1 VEACK
6 ETKVSLNAVV
16 CYDFSNSS
24 LQAKTLYL
32 ALAHI
37 YEKDENFK
45 GASQLL
51 EKALKSAQ
59 HRKSK
64 KIWIAFHK
72 YKILARD
79 AVGAKDQLTRSLQ
92 ALALHKHVEV
102 ISRFALAEFEH
113 GSVDNGRLLFEELLS
128 SYPKRSDLWF
138 LFIDKEIKGGNI
150 AAARHLFERMVSVQS
165 SSKIMKAIFKK
176 FLAFETQYGTVAT
189 QEHVKESARKFVEK
203 ISS

>member
-1 VEACK
+1 L
-6 ETKVSLNAVV
+6 S
-16 CYDFSNSS
+16 
-24 LQAKTLYL
+24 
-32 ALAHI
+32 LAHI

-45 GASQLL
+45 GASQVL
-51 EKALKSAQ
+51 EKALKGAH

-79 AVGAKDQLTRSLQ
+79 ALGAKEQLTRSLQ
-92 ALALHKHVEV
+92 ALSSHKHVEV
-102 ISRFALAEFEH
+102 ISRFALTEFEH
-113 GSVDNGRLLFEELLS
+113 GSIDNGRLLFEELLS

-150 AAARHLFERMVSVQS
+150 PAARHLFERMVAVQT
-165 SSKIMKAIFKK
+165 SSKIMKSVFKK
-176 FLAFETQYGTVAT
+176 FLAFETQYGTTTT
-189 QEHVKESARKFVEK
+189 QEHVKESARKFVET